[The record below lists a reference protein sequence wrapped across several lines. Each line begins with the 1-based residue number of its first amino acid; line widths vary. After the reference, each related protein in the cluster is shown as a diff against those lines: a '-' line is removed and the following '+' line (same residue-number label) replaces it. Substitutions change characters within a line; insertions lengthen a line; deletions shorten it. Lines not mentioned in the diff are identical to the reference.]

1 MAGLIKYLRALLQR
15 YHRLILIPGA
25 MLFIL
30 ATSAFSPTPPPPV
43 NPQPGAAIFNP
54 IGIVLGLAFVILMLT
69 LFRWMF
75 RVPPQLPHTVAK
87 ARQQISAIHKILV
100 PTRSEVASDR
110 AVELACRLG
119 EIQKAEILLTYVIEV
134 PFTLSLSTPLPEEDT
149 KAEDAIRTARFIV
162 EQHGLRVISKTIHH
176 RTVWGGILAVAKEEM
191 VDAIVMGSGRGSPG
205 EGIGHNVEEVIKRA
219 ECEVILDRGPLRVHE
234 TWVET
239 PEQELVKT

>member
-1 MAGLIKYLRALLQR
+1 MAGLWVSIRAFIQRRRWLAWAPGALL
-15 YHRLILIPGA
+15 LILS
-25 MLFIL
+25 
-30 ATSAFSPTPPPPV
+30 TSAFAPTPPPPA
-43 NPQPGAAIFNP
+43 NPHPGNAVFNP
-54 IGIVLGLAFVILMLT
+54 IGIALGAAFIIIMLN

-87 ARQQISAIHKILV
+87 ARQQISAIHRILV

-134 PFTLSLSTPLPEEDT
+134 PFTLSLSTPLPEEDAR
-149 KAEDAIRTARFIV
+149 AEDAIRTARFIV
-162 EQHGLRVISKTIHH
+162 EQHGLPVTSKTVHH

-191 VDAIVMGSGRGSPG
+191 VDAIVMGSGRDGFG
-205 EGIGHNVEEVIKRA
+205 EGVSRNVEEVIKRA
-219 ECEVILDRGPLRVHE
+219 ECEVILDRGPLRVHG

-239 PEQELVKT
+239 HDPELVRS